1 MLSPVPN
8 SRRALAAQAP
18 KVSRAGAGD
27 DEVGLLRHA
36 VFEYSSAVE
45 HEAAAFPA
53 TCPTTRSR
61 PTNVAEPSLRYI
73 IKYSTCPSPA
83 ISPPNVFVTAARV
96 SFGRSW
102 PSP

>member
-8 SRRALAAQAP
+8 SRRALAAEAT
-18 KVSRAGAGD
+18 KLSGSGARD
-27 DEVGLLRHA
+27 DGIGLLRHA
-36 VFEYSSAVE
+36 VLEYSSALE
-45 HEAAAFPA
+45 HKVPAFPA

-61 PTNVAEPSLRYI
+61 PTNVAERSLRYI

-83 ISPPNVFVTAARV
+83 ISPVNDFVTAARV

-102 PSP
+102 PSL

>member
-18 KVSRAGAGD
+18 KLSRAGASD
-27 DEVGLLRHA
+27 DDIGLLRRA
-36 VFEYSSAVE
+36 VLEYSSTLE
-45 HEAAAFPA
+45 HEAVAFPA

-73 IKYSTCPSPA
+73 IRYSTCPSPT
-83 ISPPNVFVTAARV
+83 ISPVKVFVTAARV
-96 SFGRSW
+96 NFGRSW
-102 PSP
+102 PSL